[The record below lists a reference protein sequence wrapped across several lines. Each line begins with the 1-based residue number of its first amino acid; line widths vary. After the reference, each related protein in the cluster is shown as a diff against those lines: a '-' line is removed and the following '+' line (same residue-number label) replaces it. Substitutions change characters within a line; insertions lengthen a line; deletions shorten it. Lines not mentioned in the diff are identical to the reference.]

1 MPLGVA
7 GIHCVTMRMEENQS
21 VSVLPRVLLALV
33 AAAMLS
39 TPALPAFAHNVVEA
53 LSPEEGS
60 VVTESPLAISIATD
74 DTFLDLGGESRGFAI
89 AVRDGEGLYYGDG
102 CVTVDER
109 RMETLVDLGPP
120 GPYTIVYQFVSS
132 DGHSLSESYGVTFD
146 PSASHTPSVGYS
158 TPPECGTERTG
169 ADEPGTGEP
178 RGDALSTEEKTAAA
192 QPTLELSTETEPMN
206 GWAISIGFAV
216 SLGILAFFALAA
228 RKKSRKP
235 NQQ

>member
-1 MPLGVA
+1 
-7 GIHCVTMRMEENQS
+7 MRTDERQR
-21 VSVLPRVLLALV
+21 VIVLPRVLLALV

-206 GWAISIGFAV
+206 SWAISIGFAV
-216 SLGILAFFALAA
+216 SWEYCLFRASSDE
-228 RKKSRKP
+228 KVKKP